1 MISIKGVSKTI
12 ENKEILKNI
21 SLEVKEGN
29 IFGLIGPNGAGKT
42 TLIKCLTAIY
52 KTDSGEVK
60 ILEGEVFDNPNIKKH
75 IGYVADQNDY
85 FSYFNINNL
94 IKFYRMTYEDF
105 NMKKFE
111 ELNKIFNIP
120 KASSVKKLSK
130 GMKMKLALMLN
141 LSIMPKVLILDEPTG
156 GLDPIAKRQVTNII
170 LDEVATRKTTV
181 FISSHNLSSI
191 ERICDEIGI
200 LINGEMVYKNSIEK
214 MKKEIRKVQVVFKDK
229 VPENMESLPGV
240 LKVEKV
246 GRVYNI
252 ITNRYNDAFVKK
264 LDECNI
270 VFREEVGMNLEDM
283 FIYSV
288 GGDMRYEEVLK

>member
-60 ILEGEVFDNPNIKKH
+60 ILDGEVFDNPNIKKH

-246 GRVYNI
+246 GRVYSI
-252 ITNRYNDAFVKK
+252 ITSRYNDAFVKK